1 MSPFQVPPQA
11 AFELKLVFLR
21 ELEENHRRAQPA
33 VEALAK
39 TPSDAASLS
48 EVRAF
53 FHKLAGT
60 AAAVDLALL
69 GQLAAVCERA
79 ADLLRDGAVRDPAA
93 AVAMLSEGMLGVASV
108 LRSHGSGAGAAAG
121 ARATSPALSAPA
133 PSGSEPSKILV
144 VDDDPFSANLVTT
157 TLRSAGF
164 VSSPCTD
171 SSQAFAAIE
180 AERPDLIILDVDMP
194 VIDGLALCRR
204 VRAHPG
210 MQLTPILFVTR
221 RSDANQRVAGLE
233 AGGNDY
239 IAKPFDPRELVARV
253 RSHLQRLFAL
263 EDMAVRDGLTRCFN
277 HHYFKMRLEQ
287 EVARSRRYG
296 SPMSLVMFD
305 VDHFKRVNDTYGHP
319 AGDAVLAQLA
329 GLALASVRSSDVVA
343 RYGGEEFAILLIEAG
358 AREASIV
365 ANRFRERVAAH
376 AVLHQGA
383 GAASSVELRVTVSAG
398 VAELWAGESMP
409 SLLQRADGALYQAKA
424 GGRNQIRLAPEDW
437 NRP

>member
-79 ADLLRDGAVRDPAA
+79 ADLLLDGAVRDPSA

-108 LRSHGSGAGAAAG
+108 LRSHGSGVAAG
-121 ARATSPALSAPA
+121 AGARPPALSAPA
-133 PSGSEPSKILV
+133 PSGSEPAKILV

-164 VSSPCTD
+164 ASSPCTD

-210 MQLTPILFVTR
+210 MRLTPILFVTR
-221 RSDANQRVAGLE
+221 RGDANQRVAGIE

-253 RSHLQRLFAL
+253 RSHLQRLSAL
-263 EDMAVRDGLTRCFN
+263 EDMAIRDGLTRCFN

-287 EVARSRRYG
+287 EVARSHRYG
-296 SPMSLVMFD
+296 SPMSLAMFD

-358 AREASIV
+358 VREASIV
-365 ANRFRERVAAH
+365 ANRFRERVAAN
-376 AVLHQGA
+376 AVLLQGA
-383 GAASSVELRVTVSAG
+383 GAESSVELRVTVSAG

-424 GGRNQIRLAPEDW
+424 GGRNQIRLAPEDR

>member
-1 MSPFQVPPQA
+1 MSSFQVPPQA

-21 ELEENHRRAQPA
+21 ELDENYRRVQPA
-33 VEALAK
+33 VEALAGN
-39 TPSDAASLS
+39 PADAASLA
-48 EVRAF
+48 EVRTF

-79 ADLLRDGAVRDPAA
+79 ADLAREGSLEDPAA
-93 AVAMLSEGMLGVASV
+93 AVAMLVEGMAGVATV
-108 LRSHGSGAGAAAG
+108 LRSHGSGAGGSAAVVEAPTL
-121 ARATSPALSAPA
+121 APPA
-133 PSGSEPSKILV
+133 PSSEGEPSKILV
-144 VDDDPFSANLVTT
+144 VDDDPFSANLITA

-164 VSSPCTD
+164 ASSPCTD
-171 SSQAFAAIE
+171 PTQALAAIE
-180 AERPDLIILDVDMP
+180 RELPQLIILDVDMP

-204 VRAHPG
+204 VRAHPA

-221 RSDANQRVAGLE
+221 RGDANQRVAGLE

-253 RSHLQRLFAL
+253 RSHLQRLAAL
-263 EDMAVRDGLTRCFN
+263 QDMAVRDGLTRCFN
-277 HHYFKMRLEQ
+277 HKYFKMRLDQ
-287 EVARSRRYG
+287 EVARSHRYG
-296 SPMSLVMFD
+296 SPLSLAMFD

-329 GLALASVRSSDVVA
+329 GLALASVRSSDLVA

-358 AREASIV
+358 GKEAGIV

-376 AVLHQGA
+376 AILHQAA
-383 GAASSVELRVTVSAG
+383 GAASPVELRVTVSAG
-398 VAELWAGESMP
+398 VAQLRDEESTA
-409 SLLQRADGALYQAKA
+409 SLIERADAALYEAKA
-424 GGRNQIRLAPEDW
+424 GGRNQVRLKTEGV
-437 NRP
+437 